1 MNRVLLAAVTL
12 AMLPLGSFAGE
23 TVRLNVSPS
32 AAPKPALKYLLL
44 PEVRELNPGNPVQWY
59 VRCFAEQRNF
69 FFGKEATAERARLL
83 VLPLDQLPK
92 DKLPSDKLRRYG
104 GHALTQADWGARL
117 DAPDWQILERV
128 QTDGMDLMLPE
139 QGPLRILGT
148 GLRVRFR
155 LEIAGKRFDDAVGTA
170 KTMFA
175 LARHLGENPTVA
187 ANRTGFFI
195 ANLALDTLE
204 EMVGRPGCP
213 NLYWALTDQ
222 PCPLV
227 DLRKGIQGD
236 RALVMAD
243 LRPIRADAPMTE
255 EEIEKVVSR
264 LSGGMGFAR
273 EQAGRSPRNMRAALK
288 ARVNDSERVK
298 TLRAQLV
305 GAGGVGDLLQNL
317 ASIWTFPP
325 VQVILLDEKREYE
338 ARFDARAKLLALGP
352 WQIDALPGEELG
364 CGGDGLFADLL
375 PDILELRRMQA
386 RLEQRVALLRH
397 VEALRMHATAHEGKL
412 PQKLDE
418 VAVPLPVDPFTGKP
432 FVYKVEAATAHLHGS
447 PPRGEE
453 KNADYNIHYEI
464 TLRK

>member
-1 MNRVLLAAVTL
+1 MNRVFLAAVLL
-12 AMLPLGSFAGE
+12 ALFPLGSSAGE
-23 TVRLNVSPS
+23 SVVRLHVAPM

-44 PEVRELNPGNPVQWY
+44 PEVRELNLGNPVQWY

-69 FFGKEATAERARLL
+69 FFSKEGVAERERLVMMPL
-83 VLPLDQLPK
+83 SELPA
-92 DKLPSDKLRRYG
+92 DKYGKYG

-117 DAPDWQILERV
+117 DTPDWQILERV
-128 QTDGMDLMLPE
+128 QNDGMDLMLPE

-148 GLRVRFR
+148 ALRVRFR

-204 EMVGRPGCP
+204 EMVGQPGCP
-213 NLYWALTDQ
+213 NLYWALTDL

-236 RALVMAD
+236 RALVLAD
-243 LRPIRADAPMTE
+243 LRPIRDDAPMTE

-264 LSGGMGFAR
+264 LSGVMGFAR
-273 EQAGRSPRNMRAALK
+273 EQAGQPPRSMRAALK
-288 ARVNDSERVK
+288 ARVNDSARVK
-298 TLRAQLV
+298 AARNRMV
-305 GAGGVGDLLQNL
+305 GARGIEELIRKIAAVAQ
-317 ASIWTFPP
+317 FPP
-325 VQVILLDEKREYE
+325 VQIILLDEKREYE
-338 ARFDARAKLLALGP
+338 SQCDERAKLLALAP
-352 WQIDALPGEELG
+352 WQIDALAGEDCG
-364 CGGDGLFADLL
+364 CGEDGLFADLV
-375 PDILELRRMQA
+375 PDILTLRRMQA
-386 RLEQRVALLRH
+386 RMEQRIALLRH
-397 VEALRMHATAHEGKL
+397 VEALRMYAAAHEGKL
-412 PQKLDE
+412 PEKLSA
-418 VAVPLPVDPFTGKP
+418 VAVPLPNDPFTGKP
-432 FVYKVEAATAHLHGS
+432 FVYKVESAIAHLHGY

-453 KNADYNIHYEI
+453 KNADYNIRYAI